1 MEVNKRMG
9 FNSFNAQL
17 HIFIKDDSESI
28 KLATTESRNLFQKK
42 KKTPKM

>member
-1 MEVNKRMG
+1 MDVNKGMG

-17 HIFIKDDSESI
+17 HIFVKDTQELI